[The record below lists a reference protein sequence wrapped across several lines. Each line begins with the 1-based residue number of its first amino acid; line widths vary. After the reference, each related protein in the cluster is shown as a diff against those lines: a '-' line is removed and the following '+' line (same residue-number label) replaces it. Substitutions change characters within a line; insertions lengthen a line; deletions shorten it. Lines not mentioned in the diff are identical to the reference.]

1 MTDSQDRDDSGAY
14 GERVVTG
21 EQEHMRSRRTKALT
35 VVAGLAAIVAIGGN
49 AAQGSDDPSLAGL
62 EPAVT
67 VTTTPY
73 AATPTTPGTTT
84 PTTLG
89 TTAAS
94 RPAARPSVPTPSP
107 PEPAAPKTSPR
118 ATSPAPAASAR
129 WVVTKVVDGDT
140 IWASRA
146 GVTHKV
152 RVIGIDTPEIGQCGY
167 SEASRNLRGIIGGQ
181 QVTLT
186 AGARDDVDRY
196 GRLLRYVDVNGVD
209 AGLRQIKQGFAV
221 ARYDS
226 RDGYGRHSREAA
238 YVRADRSSPKAPCAM
253 PSTGTGI
260 SSAGSWPLPG
270 DKHPCPQSRP
280 VKGNEDSMIAHEPG
294 DRYYGVTNP
303 EQCFTT
309 MSAAEAAGFRP
320 ARA

>member
-1 MTDSQDRDDSGAY
+1 
-14 GERVVTG
+14 
-21 EQEHMRSRRTKALT
+21 MRSRRAKVLT

-49 AAQGSDDPSLAGL
+49 GARGSDDAALAGG
-62 EPAVT
+62 EPPVT
-67 VTTTPY
+67 ATHTPY
-73 AATPTTPGTTT
+73 AAPPATDTNP
-84 PTTLG
+84 
-89 TTAAS
+89 AS
-94 RPAARPSVPTPSP
+94 RPAASTSVPAPPTPPSSAA
-107 PEPAAPKTSPR
+107 AAPKTSPG
-118 ATSPAPAASAR
+118 ATSPPRAASAK

-140 IWASRA
+140 IWTSRA

-152 RVIGIDTPEIGQCGY
+152 RIIGIDTPEIGQCGY
-167 SEASRNLRGIIGGQ
+167 TEATRNLRGIIGGQ

-196 GRLLRYVDVNGVD
+196 GRLLRYVDVNGID
-209 AGLRQIKQGFAV
+209 SGLRQIKQGFAI

-226 RDGYGRHSREAA
+226 RDGYGRHARESA
-238 YVRADRSSPKAPCAM
+238 YVQADRSSPKAPCAA
-253 PSTGTGI
+253 PSTGDGTG
-260 SSAGSWPLPG
+260 SAGPSAGTGSTSTGSWPLAG

-309 MSAAEAAGFRP
+309 MDAAEAAGFRP
-320 ARA
+320 AKA